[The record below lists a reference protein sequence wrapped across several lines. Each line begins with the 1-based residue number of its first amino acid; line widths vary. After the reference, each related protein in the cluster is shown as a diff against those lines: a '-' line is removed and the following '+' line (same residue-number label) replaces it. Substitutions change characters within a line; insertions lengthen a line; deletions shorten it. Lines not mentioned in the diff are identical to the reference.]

1 MKSHSLNNTIVK
13 TETNYRNVTKAKK
26 RVNSEKTSN
35 KMKRIFPPPIKI
47 VIPSKI
53 VDIISDK
60 KNLKPHR
67 TFDKCSLLY
76 SRNNC
81 RHIDKN
87 K

>member
-26 RVNSEKTSN
+26 RVNSEKN
-35 KMKRIFPPPIKI
+35 KQQNEKNIPPPIKI